1 MVRTAKNWCFTFHG
15 EVGDD
20 GITHGYSD
28 SDVAKISNLSSPPI
42 VYLIAGFELG
52 DEGDT
57 PHLQGF
63 VQFDSRKTAAF
74 VKLFLTGRERS
85 SIHVEMMGKNSTVE
99 KAVKYCKKENRGD
112 PIEIGSYEDALGK
125 QGFRSD
131 LEAFKA
137 SVKDGMFDLKR
148 IREEHSKVYAKYKVY
163 VREYVADHLP
173 KPEVV
178 EYPLKPWQQRLWDRL
193 EQEPE
198 SRKVIFIVDFIGNQG
213 KTWFARYYCN
223 KKENASV
230 ILPGKKADMAY
241 VLDPLSRVIFI
252 DAPRSKQGDF
262 IQYDFLEEVKNGYVF
277 SSKYESEIKKFGNV
291 HLVVMMNE
299 QPDRTKLS
307 QDRYE
312 VIEIEHNDI

>member
-1 MVRTAKNWCFTFHG
+1 MVRQAKNWCWTFHG
-15 EVGDD
+15 EAGED
-20 GITHGYSD
+20 GRCHGYND
-28 SDVAKISNLSSPPI
+28 ADVERISALPTPPI

-52 DEGDT
+52 EMGET

-63 VQFDSRKTAAF
+63 VQFDQKKTANF
-74 VKLFLTGRERS
+74 VKLFLSGRERS
-85 SIHVEMMGKNSTVE
+85 SIHVEMMSKHSTVE
-99 KAVKYCKKENRGD
+99 KSVTYCKKENRGFF
-112 PIEIGSYEDALGK
+112 EVGRMEDTTYTGM
-125 QGFRSD
+125 RSD
-131 LEAFKA
+131 LKAFMED
-137 SVKDGMFDLKR
+137 VKGGMHDMVV
-148 IREEHSKVYAKYKVY
+148 IRENHPKIYAKYKTFC
-163 VREYVADHLP
+163 REYVSDNLP

-178 EYPLKPWQQRLWDRL
+178 ENPLKPWQQRLWDRL
-193 EQEPE
+193 EEEPDT
-198 SRKVIFIVDFIGNQG
+198 RKVIFVVDFIGNQG

-223 KKENASV
+223 KKEKASI

-241 VLDPLSRVIFI
+241 VLDPLSRVIFV

-312 VIEIEHNDI
+312 IVEIDHNDV